1 MNKKRLA
8 ICLMLLFLALPA
20 ERISSSTISKVT
32 SPAKAITIAAKTTRV
47 KVYLVALGD
56 NGKRGRKIGCED
68 SLVAV
73 RRNIEPTN
81 APLKA
86 ALDELMSM
94 PAEHNEGGRELG
106 NYWKGEN
113 LKVESVLLKKGT
125 ATIRI
130 TGTLTVAGIC
140 DQPRITE
147 QIEATARQFPT
158 VKRVRVFVN
167 GTPLKEAIS

>member
-1 MNKKRLA
+1 MNRKRLV
-8 ICLMLLFLALPA
+8 ICLMLLFIALTA
-20 ERISSSTISKVT
+20 EGISSSTVSKAASLT
-32 SPAKAITIAAKTTRV
+32 KAITVAAKTTRV
-47 KVYLVALGD
+47 KVYLVAVGD
-56 NGKRGRKIGCED
+56 NGKSGRRIGCED

-73 RRNIEPTN
+73 SRTVQPTN

-113 LKVESVLLKKGT
+113 LKVESVLLKRGT

-140 DQPRITE
+140 DQPRITQ